1 MKRLWITLFL
11 FGTVWGQDKIKVS
24 GFFDEVIDNNVLT
37 LQIKSENTQIIENE
51 DKHAILII
59 NSDGGELSLKVFW
72 GDAYLGHNPRSV
84 TYRIGTNDS
93 ITELWESSNDY
104 TVTISKNP
112 VEILKKM
119 AKNRKILFR
128 VTPYQKNAITF
139 EFDIGEMNLMVEK
152 FPNHFAD
159 IRPPSITERIGEI
172 STIILIGGVFFVILF
187 GL

>member
-1 MKRLWITLFL
+1 MKRLWIILFL
-11 FGTVWGQDKIKVS
+11 FCTVWGQDKIKVS
-24 GFFDEVIDNNVLT
+24 GYFDEVIDNNVLT
-37 LQIKSENTQIIENE
+37 LQIKSENTQIIGNE

-59 NSDGGELSLKVFW
+59 KSDGGELSLKVFW
-72 GDAYLGHNPRSV
+72 GNIYLGLGARSV

-139 EFDIGEMNLMVEK
+139 EFDVSELKSVVEE
-152 FPNHFAD
+152 FPNHFAI